1 MASPTRLPVS
11 RSRLSPH
18 KSPRHFPPSGG
29 NGRIRGMKDGGE
41 CQRMS
46 YQHESIHGVRP
57 HGSSMEVRGSWR
69 FGCAKV
75 PARTLDGPKSLR
87 RRTRSSSWG
96 RWRMGERTTV
106 MIGES
111 LAKFKA
117 DSEASSIQGHMRIGE
132 SAFERIYDNRFRLI
146 LQGVELYY
154 QKMVEYAV

>member
-1 MASPTRLPVS
+1 
-11 RSRLSPH
+11 
-18 KSPRHFPPSGG
+18 
-29 NGRIRGMKDGGE
+29 
-41 CQRMS
+41 
-46 YQHESIHGVRP
+46 
-57 HGSSMEVRGSWR
+57 
-69 FGCAKV
+69 
-75 PARTLDGPKSLR
+75 
-87 RRTRSSSWG
+87 
-96 RWRMGERTTV
+96 MGERTTV